1 MVRLSRQFLA
11 SPIPTEGKPVV
22 KLHLLA
28 RIHKFTKA
36 RDSSAGLLWAF
47 HHFRLA
53 SDLLPKITG
62 SREARKRKKRGR
74 RRVLAM
80 ILPAMAMSCG
90 ETVDRD
96 RISLPW

>member
-1 MVRLSRQFLA
+1 MVRLSRQLFA

-36 RDSSAGLLWAF
+36 RDSSGALLWAF

-53 SDLLPKITG
+53 SDLLPQITG
-62 SREARKRKKRGR
+62 PSGSSQAKKRR
-74 RRVLAM
+74 CRRVLAM

>member
-36 RDSSAGLLWAF
+36 RDSSAGFAVGF
-47 HHFRLA
+47 
-53 SDLLPKITG
+53 P
-62 SREARKRKKRGR
+62 
-74 RRVLAM
+74 
-80 ILPAMAMSCG
+80 
-90 ETVDRD
+90 
-96 RISLPW
+96 SLPIGL

>member
-1 MVRLSRQFLA
+1 MVRLSRQLFA

-36 RDSSAGLLWAF
+36 RDSSGALLWAF

-53 SDLLPKITG
+53 SDLLPKIKGLAKLVSEKTWSPTG
-62 SREARKRKKRGR
+62 LSDDFTCDGAELWRNR
-74 RRVLAM
+74 
-80 ILPAMAMSCG
+80 
-90 ETVDRD
+90 
-96 RISLPW
+96 